1 MKRRAALKRLILLV
15 VVAGAFYLFFRFYR
29 RRKTVQE
36 ALDSPTLHSK
46 RRLFDALADAVIPKT
61 NTPGAS
67 EAGVGAFIIHM
78 LHYCATAKEVGNFI
92 LGCDDLEAYCTAT
105 FGTGFIDC
113 TLEQQQSVLNRLEA
127 RDYRFGNLGYR
138 IKTKICGKSFI
149 SLLKHWTVWGYC
161 TSQPGATQG
170 MAYDEIPGTY
180 ESCLP
185 LIAHQRCW
193 ATQ

>member
-1 MKRRAALKRLILLV
+1 MKRRAALKRLVLLV
-15 VVAGAFYLFFRFYR
+15 LIAGAFYLLFRFYW
-29 RRKTVQE
+29 RRKTAQE
-36 ALDSPTLHSK
+36 DLDLSRLHSRHK
-46 RRLFDALADAVIPKT
+46 LFDALADAVIPKT

-78 LHYCATAKEVGNFI
+78 LHYCATPKEVGNFI
-92 LGCDDLEAYCTAT
+92 LGCNDLEAYCTAT
-105 FGTGFIDC
+105 FGTSFIDC
-113 TLEQQQSVLNRLEA
+113 TMEQKQLVLNHFES
-127 RDYRFGNLGYR
+127 RDYRLGYFGYR
-138 IKTKICGKSFI
+138 VNAKIFGKSFI

-161 TSQPGATQG
+161 TSQVGATQG

-185 LIAHQRCW
+185 LVAHQRCW